1 MNIDGSSP
9 ENLTMN
15 TALEHSWVI
24 SPNGSYIVY
33 WKGGFLM
40 LLIVDTKSNN
50 DLYKISINLFPHKP
64 SFHPT
69 SGWE

>member
-24 SPNGSYIVY
+24 APNGRYIVY
-33 WKGGFLM
+33 WKEGFLM

-50 DLYKISINLFPHKP
+50 DLYKISINLFSPKP
-64 SFHPT
+64 SFHPI